1 MTAPQELSKG
11 ALGIFAALRMA
22 DPSAKLIDSTQKN
35 PTPPPQTSEML
46 QCKCRNKREGR
57 NVLIPNIKC

>member
-35 PTPPPQTSEML
+35 PTPPPPKQVRCYNVNAGIKGKGEMF
-46 QCKCRNKREGR
+46 
-57 NVLIPNIKC
+57 

>member
-22 DPSAKLIDSTQKN
+22 DPSAKLIDSTQKKPN
-35 PTPPPQTSEML
+35 TPPPPKQVRCYNVNAGIKGKGEMF
-46 QCKCRNKREGR
+46 
-57 NVLIPNIKC
+57 